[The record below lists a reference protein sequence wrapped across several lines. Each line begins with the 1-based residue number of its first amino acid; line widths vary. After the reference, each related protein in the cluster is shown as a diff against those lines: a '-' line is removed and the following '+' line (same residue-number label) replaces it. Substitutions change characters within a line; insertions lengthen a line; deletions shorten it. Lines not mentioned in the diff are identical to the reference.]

1 MSDNLCRIEKF
12 NTVAGF
18 PRKKRDLTDE
28 AVVSAASF
36 VTEEY
41 DEFIDEFRKG
51 ELLKTL
57 DGLGD
62 TVVTAI
68 GVIHRLGFDSNEIMD
83 IINGSNESKFCYNI
97 RDADMSVEKY
107 RNDSR
112 YTGVYYKLVDGVYVI
127 MGKVVKTGKEKI
139 LKGINFKEP
148 DEALKEVIDRVY
160 K

>member
-1 MSDNLCRIEKF
+1 MNDNLSRIEKF
-12 NTVAGF
+12 NTIAGF
-18 PRKKRDLTDE
+18 PRKKRDLDDS
-28 AVVSAASF
+28 AVVSAVSF

-41 DEFIDEFRKG
+41 DEFIDEFKNRG
-51 ELLKTL
+51 LLKTL

-83 IINGSNESKFCYNI
+83 IINSSNESKFCYNEK
-97 RDADMSVEKY
+97 DAKKSVEQY
-107 RNDSR
+107 QNDPR

-127 MGKVVKTGKEKI
+127 MGKVVKTGKDKI

-148 DEALKEVIDRVY
+148 DEALKEVIERVY